1 MASTK
6 RAAYSTTRS
15 SPVSTISSAGSGSTE
30 SPRGAEVGAAFP
42 VPVSDLWRVGVVDP
56 DDGAKGPA

>member
-15 SPVSTISSAGSGSTE
+15 SPVRTISSAGSGSTE
-30 SPRGAEVGAAFP
+30 SPLGAELGAPAP
-42 VPVSDLWRVGVVDP
+42 VPVSDLWRVGVVEP
-56 DDGAKGPA
+56 EDGARVPA

>member
-15 SPVSTISSAGSGSTE
+15 SPVRTISSVGSGSTE
-30 SPRGAEVGAAFP
+30 STRGADLGAALP

-56 DDGAKGPA
+56 DDGARGPA